1 MRIGTTLTVAAAAL
15 LTSAAAMAD
24 DLALKP
30 NNGVP
35 ADGQAAVGVG
45 LICNTPEQA
54 ARFVTL
60 RSQGTEPEKAMAT
73 VNAEAKQPLA
83 CGVAAVAF
91 VPDQTTG
98 TKTLD
103 GKLVRIVRIN
113 VVAGFNGHDWQ
124 PVANMVQYAVIEA
137 KGETI

>member
-1 MRIGTTLTVAAAAL
+1 
-15 LTSAAAMAD
+15 
-24 DLALKP
+24 LASKP

-35 ADGQAAVGVG
+35 GNGEAAVGVG
-45 LICNTPEQA
+45 LICDTPEQA

-60 RSQGTEPEKAMAT
+60 RSQGTEPVKAMAT
-73 VNAEAKQPLA
+73 VNAEAQKPKA

-91 VPDQTTG
+91 VPVQTTEM
-98 TKTLD
+98 KTLD
-103 GKLVRIVRIN
+103 GKLVRIVRIS
-113 VVAGFNGHDWQ
+113 VVAGFNGRDWQ